1 MIIKDI
7 WGNIDIEDKYQKT
20 IETKEFKEL
29 KNKNQL
35 GLNSNKG
42 GIHTRYEHSIGTYY
56 LAKRLIDICKSKFS
70 DILVIKKEDEDAI
83 KLTALLHDLGH
94 GVYSHVSEKHLKGSH
109 ETRTIEIITD
119 TKTEVNKAIRENFS
133 KEVLNK
139 IEYLIN
145 LKDNI
150 KIENN
155 DEEIDLL
162 FIVKKLLSGGI
173 DIDRIDY
180 IYRDSVHTKGEHN
193 DFSSIIENIDL
204 EFIDNSLEVV
214 FSDKVLYTIAN
225 FFNKRFELYDTCYVE
240 CETLLIEQVFK
251 RFLES
256 TNTKITWNTTE
267 IEMNEIIKNNLL
279 NKDTCIKRYAEILS
293 KKSMDEYFLLKEF
306 SDKNSYDV
314 FLKQLFETF
323 PILNSI
329 KEVVLTSSAKISI
342 YNKNNKILIN
352 KDGIIKDISEI
363 SKILNSDLKKEKFIV
378 SIDLV
383 ILKELFRK
391 NNIEE
396 QTTNK
401 IIKQINEYFGTKIE
415 MEKKYSFNEESVNP
429 KEEFKLI
436 STNLE
441 LENPTYLENKD
452 TYYEDVDC
460 LLDENNISVRK
471 RITNKKEEW
480 TIKRLLEDNTSIL
493 KREELNFTSLEQVI
507 YFLINDWNI
516 PVGELK
522 EKITLHTKRVKYDKE
537 LCGGLF
543 EIVFDETTS
552 EINGEE
558 QNTNYMVEC
567 ELKSGKSSGLY
578 FINKVISSYPFIYES
593 NLSKKEIA
601 ITSITKND
609 KIKVKAR

>member
-1 MIIKDI
+1 MIIKDV
-7 WGNIDIEDKYQKT
+7 WGNIEIEDEYQKI
-20 IETKEFKEL
+20 IECKEFKKL

-35 GLNSNKG
+35 GLNTNRG
-42 GIHTRYEHSIGTYY
+42 GTHTRYEHSIGTYH
-56 LAKRLIDICKSKFS
+56 LAKRLVSICKSKFS
-70 DILVIKKEDEDAI
+70 DTLVIKKEDEDAI

-94 GVYSHVSEKHLKGSH
+94 GVYSHVSEKHLEGSH
-109 ETRTIEIITD
+109 ENRTIEIISD
-119 TKTEVNKAIRENFS
+119 TKTEVNKTIRENFS

-139 IEYLIN
+139 IIYLIN

-155 DEEIDLL
+155 NEEMDLL

-180 IYRDSVHTKGEHN
+180 IYRDSVHTKGEYN

-240 CETLLIEQVFK
+240 TTTLLIEQVFA
-251 RFLES
+251 RFLKE
-256 TNTKITWNTTE
+256 TNTKITWDTTE

-279 NKDTCIKRYAEILS
+279 NKDTCVRRYAEILS
-293 KKSMDEYFLLKEF
+293 KKSIDEYFVIKEF
-306 SDKNSYDV
+306 SEKNSYDV

-323 PILNSI
+323 PVLNDI
-329 KEVVLTSSAKISI
+329 KEVVLTSFANISI

-352 KDGIIKDISEI
+352 KDGIIKDISEV
-363 SKILNSDLKKEKFIV
+363 SKILNSDLKKENFVV

-383 ILKELFRK
+383 ILKELLRK
-391 NNIEE
+391 NDVEE
-396 QTTNK
+396 QTVNK
-401 IIKQINEYFGTKIE
+401 IIKEINEYFGTKIE
-415 MEKKYSFNEESVNP
+415 KEKKYCFNEESVNP
-429 KEEFKLI
+429 KDEFKLI
-436 STNLE
+436 SSNLKLGE
-441 LENPTYLENKD
+441 STYLENKD
-452 TYYEDVDC
+452 TYYEDIDGV
-460 LLDENNISVRK
+460 LDENRISVRK
-471 RITNKKEEW
+471 RITNSKEEW
-480 TIKRLLEDNTSIL
+480 TIKRPLLDSTSIL
-493 KREELNFTSLEQVI
+493 KREELNFTNLKEVI
-507 YFLINDWNI
+507 YFLRNNWNI
-516 PVGELK
+516 PVKKLN
-522 EKITLHTKRVKYDKE
+522 EKITLYTKRLKYDKE

-552 EINGEE
+552 EINGEW
-558 QNTNYMVEC
+558 QNTNYMIEC

-593 NLSKKEIA
+593 NLSKKDIA
-601 ITSITKND
+601 LISVNKND
-609 KIKVKAR
+609 KRKVKA